1 MHGSLQML
9 QASVIFNIILIIFHQ
24 EDLHEVIKVTVEDS
38 LGIRSLMARA
48 KVLDHLV
55 RMQDIASYL

>member
-24 EDLHEVIKVTVEDS
+24 EDLHEVIQVAVENS
-38 LGIRSLMARA
+38 LSVRSLMSRA